1 MLRLENVR
9 SGYGDV
15 DILKGV
21 SLEIQDS
28 EIVTI
33 VGANAAGKSTMINTI
48 SGILPLTGGKIFWN
62 DEPIPRTPWD
72 IVDHGIVQVPEG
84 RRLFPFMSVK
94 ENIQLGAYSTSAR
107 ENIHKNLDMVYSLF
121 PILVQREKQM
131 AVSLSGGEQQM
142 CAIARGLMSQPKLL
156 MLDEPSLGLAP
167 IVVKQIFSIVS
178 EINKQGMSILL
189 VEQNVVQSLKIANRG
204 YIFEQGQCVLEGKP
218 EDILANEKLKTA
230 YLGM

>member
-1 MLRLENVR
+1 MLKLINIH

-15 DILKGV
+15 EVLKGV
-21 SLEIQDS
+21 SLEINDS

-48 SGILPLTGGKIFWN
+48 SGIVHPTSGSIFWN
-62 DEPIPRTPWD
+62 NEPVPQKPWD
-72 IVDHGIVQVPEG
+72 VVESGIVQVPEG

-94 ENIQLGAYSTSAR
+94 ENLLLGAYSKESR
-107 ENIHKNLDMVYSLF
+107 KNVVKNLDLVYSLF

-131 AVSLSGGEQQM
+131 AGSLSGGEQQM

-167 IVVKQIFSIVS
+167 IIVKQIFEIISL
-178 EINKQGMSILL
+178 INKQGVSVLL

-204 YIFEQGQCVLEGKP
+204 YVFEQGQCILEGSA
-218 EDILANEKLKTA
+218 EDLLHDEALKIA